1 MYQRPNYLVHYGV
14 LGMKWGQRRSRKAAA
29 DASTYSEA
37 SKKYKQYSR
46 DFSTKASN
54 SSGLKKAAYT
64 FSSKKYARKS
74 KTANSYSKYS
84 SKMSKKIENRNIE
97 LAGGKK
103 VYDRV
108 AKQSTPKLVGKS
120 MIIGTY
126 GTLNYERARAKGYS
140 RGRSYLAGLASETL
154 NSLTGGFRAIAE
166 PRLTAATKETKK

>member
-1 MYQRPNYLVHYGV
+1 MYQYPNYLAHYGV
-14 LGMKWGQRRSRKAAA
+14 LGMKWGQRRARKAAA

-37 SKKYKQYSR
+37 SKKYKQRSR

-54 SSGLKKAAYT
+54 SSGLKKTAYT
-64 FSSKKYARKS
+64 LSSKKYARKS
-74 KTANSYSKYS
+74 KTANSYSKFS

-108 AKQSTPKLVGKS
+108 AKQSTPKLIGKS
-120 MIIGTY
+120 MVIGTY

-140 RGRSYLAGLASETL
+140 RSRSFLAGYTSEVL
-154 NSLTGGFRAIAE
+154 NNITGGVRSIAE
-166 PRLTAATKETKK
+166 PRITAATKETKK